1 MIQAVKS
8 LSEGI
13 KGLEHFFVAYSSNLK
28 GEDVTNAANSESEGK
43 KRKIKRRVRDPDAP
57 KAPLSSYLLFT
68 RDQRTLIKEQY
79 PDMEPKAL
87 MQEIGRRWREEATP
101 EVKEV
106 IVVITQEI

>member
-13 KGLEHFFVAYSSNLK
+13 KGLEQFFSAYSNVK
-28 GEDVTNAANSESEGK
+28 VEEGTNASNSETEGK
-43 KRKIKRRVRDPDAP
+43 KRKVKKRIRDPDAP
-57 KAPLSSYLLFT
+57 KAPMSSYLLFT
-68 RDQRTLIKEQY
+68 RDQRAAIKEEH

-101 EVKEV
+101 EVREV
-106 IVVITQEI
+106 LFFVTIEI